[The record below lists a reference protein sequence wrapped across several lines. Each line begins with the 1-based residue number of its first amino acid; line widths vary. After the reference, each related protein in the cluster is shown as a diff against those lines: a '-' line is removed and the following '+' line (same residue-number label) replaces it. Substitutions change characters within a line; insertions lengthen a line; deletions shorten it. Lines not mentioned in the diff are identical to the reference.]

1 VAIYRLLSEHTG
13 LQAGAYG
20 TFHAHAYPAGISPE
34 DVAAIPADAPATAR
48 PRRTRRS
55 ESRLERAIRTLAYH
69 WIWLGPL
76 MIVAVGLFDLI
87 CTISAFERGW
97 LVEMNPLAN
106 AALNYA
112 GAAGLTVYRFVMT
125 TAGCILLTWGMRA
138 YRLRRFVGSVRRVRL
153 VVWSGQAVLAATHL
167 ALVCWW
173 IAWLSV

>member
-1 VAIYRLLSEHTG
+1 VAIYRLQNEQRSMQGGSYAAIH
-13 LQAGAYG
+13 AGACAAAISVESANSFSAPAF
-20 TFHAHAYPAGISPE
+20 TAACPARLHRPAGR
-34 DVAAIPADAPATAR
+34 VQQGL
-48 PRRTRRS
+48 
-55 ESRLERAIRTLAYH
+55 RLLAHH

-125 TAGCILLTWGMRA
+125 SAGCILLTWGMRT
-138 YRLRRFVGSVRRVRL
+138 YRLRRFVGSVRRVRA
-153 VVWSGQAVLAATHL
+153 VVWTGQAVLVATHA